1 MGHPFDA
8 LVCIAT
14 TLLQHEHPI
23 SKCYM
28 AHLYFLIKKYEVS
41 GSCKVVCREPFVY
54 AMDVT
59 GEDCVEKTNGPEVP
73 TCGEPTKILII

>member
-1 MGHPFDA
+1 M
-8 LVCIAT
+8 
-14 TLLQHEHPI
+14 
-23 SKCYM
+23 
-28 AHLYFLIKKYEVS
+28 
-41 GSCKVVCREPFVY
+41 Y